1 MDDGQRNHGRWSTQS
16 WTMVDAIKKMCL
28 MLPNLHLHRPSRGEA
43 EAFID
48 ASLSR
53 CEDKHGV
60 VIMSNDTDFLVYGHC
75 PGFLSFSSLQF
86 TPSGEESLTL
96 SGFHYVSSNFRR
108 AFFQNRRDVRFLST
122 VAGLAGCDYDDE
134 RLTSARAIIIK
145 SKLGGLRVKHQ
156 NKPTTQMTLTAVLRY
171 VSHYVEHP
179 TPWVDALVQSLGDD
193 KLLESLNQVHQTYFP
208 DTRDVEQESSLSVE
222 SLRMFE
228 GVFYCRPLIKKYVS
242 TLQPEISIKARRTP
256 NRSKRSRK
264 RQKRKQEAIAH
275 NNDETAEQRLP
286 PAERID
292 FDDDSSSLDYDD
304 IHELL
309 REQSVWTL
317 PHFLRF
323 RVLLYGLVKS
333 TGQSSATHVLEWR
346 RSGSN
351 QASTTKNSVWSFHL
365 LRSSLPLT
373 TC

>member
-1 MDDGQRNHGRWSTQS
+1 
-16 WTMVDAIKKMCL
+16 
-28 MLPNLHLHRPSRGEA
+28 
-43 EAFID
+43 
-48 ASLSR
+48 
-53 CEDKHGV
+53 
-60 VIMSNDTDFLVYGHC
+60 
-75 PGFLSFSSLQF
+75 
-86 TPSGEESLTL
+86 
-96 SGFHYVSSNFRR
+96 
-108 AFFQNRRDVRFLST
+108 
-122 VAGLAGCDYDDE
+122 
-134 RLTSARAIIIK
+134 
-145 SKLGGLRVKHQ
+145 
-156 NKPTTQMTLTAVLRY
+156 MTLMAVLRY

-193 KLLESLNQVHQTYFP
+193 KLLESLNKVHQTYFP

-242 TLQPEISIKARRTP
+242 TLQPEISIKLRRTP